1 MYKRIFLHDYM
12 QRIKALVILFLYL
25 ISCKHAAEKQE
36 SLFSITL
43 TTSKDSEFNLSEIK
57 NNKATVFVF
66 LAVDCPLSQ
75 NYTLTLNNLYNDFK
89 NDSIVFY
96 GIIPGNNDSKKDVE
110 DFVSKYKITFEMLR
124 DENLNLAHYLHAT
137 KTPEVF
143 LVNKN
148 GDLVYKGA
156 IDNWAIEIGKH
167 RQNISEH
174 YLSDVLTG
182 IVNGTTIKLKEIK
195 AVGCVIEKN
204 R

>member
-1 MYKRIFLHDYM
+1 M
-12 QRIKALVILFLYL
+12 QRITAFAILLLLFTG
-25 ISCKHAAEKQE
+25 CGQEAENPG
-36 SLFSITL
+36 SIFSITL
-43 TTSKDSEFNLSEIK
+43 QTVNDSAFSLSGIK

-75 NYTLTLNNLYNDFK
+75 NYTLTLNNLYHDFK

-96 GIIPGNNDSKKDVE
+96 GIIPGNTVTKKDVD

-124 DENLNLAHYLHAT
+124 DDDLNLTHYLHAT

-143 LVNKN
+143 VVNKN
-148 GDLVYKGA
+148 GETVYKGA
-156 IDNWAIEIGKH
+156 IDNWAIDIGKH
-167 RQNISEH
+167 RQYISEH
-174 YLSDVLTG
+174 YLSDVLTC
-182 IVNGTTIKLKEIK
+182 IVNGTTIKIKETK